1 MSANLYNPQY
11 VNDLHEAGII
21 SEDSRTRYLARIK
34 SYREY
39 LRQMQQQYVES
50 NLEDEG
56 PADQANAAP
65 SFPES
70 SQQNRIKTQVVDKKK
85 NRDSIDRE
93 L

>member
-21 SEDSRTRYLARIK
+21 SEDSRTRYLGRIK

-39 LRQMQQQYVES
+39 LRQMQQQYAEANVDEES
-50 NLEDEG
+50 EIPSEG
-56 PADQANAAP
+56 P
-65 SFPES
+65 SFPEAS
-70 SQQNRIKTQVVDKKK
+70 KQNRIKTQVVDKKK
-85 NRDSIDRE
+85 NRDSVDRE